1 MIAEDTGRLTMSL
14 KKCKSRKELRGI
26 LAEVAVREGV
36 VIDPRKDSPD
46 EIAGRIGLLNHP
58 DSRKILR
65 ETLYRF
71 F

>member
-1 MIAEDTGRLTMSL
+1 MIAEDSGRLTMSL